1 MISHEPTPHRRPR
14 TALGRRYS
22 SSDHG
27 SGGFTLVE
35 MAVVLAIISLL
46 IGALLMPYSTQQKMQ
61 RIEQAKKG
69 LDEIKEALIGYAAQQ
84 PDGNLPCPAV
94 SPTNG
99 QEDRNAG
106 TGLCN
111 KRVGLV
117 PWVTLGVGALDPW
130 GHRYGYSVTP
140 LFARRAPA
148 TLYTEAS
155 SGDITI
161 DNDSLA
167 AGNLATNV
175 VAVVFSHGPN
185 GYRAYMENGT
195 QVPDSTGLNTDEDTN
210 ALLTPVNP
218 TFISRPPTEPGAP
231 APGEFDDIVAW
242 IPPAQFIA
250 RMMQAGK
257 LPR

>member
-1 MISHEPTPHRRPR
+1 
-14 TALGRRYS
+14 
-22 SSDHG
+22 
-27 SGGFTLVE
+27 
-35 MAVVLAIISLL
+35 MAVVLAIIALL
-46 IGALLMPYSTQQKMQ
+46 IGGLMMPYSAQQKMQ

-69 LDEIKEALIGYAAQQ
+69 LDEIKEALIGYAAQHK

-94 SPTNG
+94 SATNG
-99 QEDRNAG
+99 VEDRNTT

-117 PWVTLGVGALDPW
+117 PWVDLGVGALDPW

-140 LFARRAPA
+140 LFAQSNPA
-148 TLYTEAS
+148 TLYTETS
-155 SGDITI
+155 SGDIKI
-161 DNDSLA
+161 DNDNSPA
-167 AGNLATNV
+167 TGYLATNV

-185 GYRAYMENGT
+185 GYHAYMENGN

-210 ALLTPVNP
+210 ALLTATNP
-218 TFISRPPTEPGAP
+218 TFISRTPAEPGAP

-242 IPPAQFIA
+242 IPATQFIA
-250 RMMQAGK
+250 RMMQASK